1 MGKTCLP
8 DRSTSVP
15 CAPPTL
21 LEETTRHVR
30 ALYDFSASRSD
41 EMDLRRGAVYTV
53 IAERGQWLVGEDD
66 SGTQRGEFPRS
77 YVEHGAVLAHFCS
90 DLRMKLT

>member
-1 MGKTCLP
+1 
-8 DRSTSVP
+8 
-15 CAPPTL
+15 
-21 LEETTRHVR
+21 
-30 ALYDFSASRSD
+30 
-41 EMDLRRGAVYTV
+41 MDLRRGAVYTV

-66 SGTQRGEFPRS
+66 SGTQRGEVPRS

>member
-21 LEETTRHVR
+21 LEETTRYVR

-41 EMDLRRGAVYTV
+41 EMDLRRGTVYTV
-53 IAERGQWLVGEDD
+53 TAERGQWLVGEDD

-77 YVEHGAVLAHFCS
+77 YVEHGAVLAH
-90 DLRMKLT
+90 L